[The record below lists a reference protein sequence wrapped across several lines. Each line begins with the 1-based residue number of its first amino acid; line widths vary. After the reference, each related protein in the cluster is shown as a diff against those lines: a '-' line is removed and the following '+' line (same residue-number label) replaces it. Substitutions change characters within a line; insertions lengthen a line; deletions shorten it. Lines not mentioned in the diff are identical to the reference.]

1 MVNAQTKKIAY
12 FLAIF
17 GALIFG
23 YEGVRGYQV
32 MSAKASQQEEVTET
46 MQRFKS
52 SFMALADSR
61 SKWDKSY
68 HRESSVQDIVSLFA
82 LVELEKYG
90 LTTDADSL
98 VLSKVE
104 QVTGSNAPIGL
115 TKICISSGS
124 MDSFALV
131 VQAPNY
137 QNLMTGIGQLAKR
150 PDIYLG
156 NIDVKG
162 DKQIPIAK
170 LGDFCLLLRND

>member
-1 MVNAQTKKIAY
+1 MVNSQTKKLAY

-17 GALIFG
+17 VAMIFA

-32 MSAKASQQEEVTET
+32 LLAKAVQQDEVTET
-46 MQRFKS
+46 MLHFKS
-52 SFMALADSR
+52 AFMALADSR
-61 SKWDKSY
+61 AKWDKSY
-68 HRESSVQDIVSLFA
+68 RRESSVQDIVSLFSI
-82 LVELEKYG
+82 VELGKYG
-90 LTTDADSL
+90 LAADTDSL

-104 QVTGSNAPIGL
+104 QVTGSNAPLGL

-124 MDSFALV
+124 MDSFGLV

-137 QNLMTGIGQLAKR
+137 QNLMTGIEQLAKR

-156 NIDVKG
+156 NIEVKG